1 MPETGGPFH
10 VIRRLDSK
18 SIFLS
23 HQNVRVTENGR
34 NAMVATMVKRNH
46 FFKSQTKW
54 NGLFYCF
61 IMMLGINGNVVL
73 VVVVEG
79 NNRDAVVVARENN

>member
-1 MPETGGPFH
+1 LFFLPETGGPFH
-10 VIRRLDSK
+10 VIRRLNSK

-34 NAMVATMVKRNH
+34 NVTVATMVKGNH
-46 FFKSQTKW
+46 FFKSQRKW

-61 IMMLGINGNVVL
+61 IMMLGINRNLAL
-73 VVVVEG
+73 VVVV
-79 NNRDAVVVARENN
+79 

>member
-1 MPETGGPFH
+1 
-10 VIRRLDSK
+10 
-18 SIFLS
+18 
-23 HQNVRVTENGR
+23 
-34 NAMVATMVKRNH
+34 MVKGNH

-61 IMMLGINGNVVL
+61 IMMLGINRNVAL

-79 NNRDAVVVARENN
+79 KLKRDAVVVVRENN